1 MPGAAHE
8 PPRTS
13 DHASAR
19 GAADAHSE
27 ASGASPSRP
36 FILRPVATALLM
48 VAIVLAGLVGFKFLP
63 LSALPQ
69 VDYPTIQVQTLYP
82 GASPEVMAQTVT
94 APLER
99 QFGQMAGLSRMSSTS
114 AAGVSIVTLQF
125 GLGLALDVA
134 EQQVQAAI
142 NAGGSLLPADLPA
155 PPVYAKVNPA
165 DAPVLSLSITSE
177 TLPLTEVQ
185 NIVNTRLAL
194 KISQVNGV
202 GLVSLSG
209 GQRPAVRIQADTRAL
224 ASYGLGLDALRTAI
238 TAANANGAK
247 GSIDGP
253 TRSYSI
259 NANDQLLAA
268 SDYQNLIIAWRNGAA
283 VRVSDV
289 ARVVESAENTQLGAW
304 ASIACDADAAPA
316 AALQKRIGDE
326 AASAT
331 PGEKSACLGTPGRR
345 LVPAIILN
353 VQRQPGAN
361 VIATVDAIKARL
373 PELQAGL
380 PTQMRVD
387 VLSDRTTGIR
397 ASVLHVEIE
406 LLLAVF
412 MVVLVILAFLH
423 DVRATVIAS
432 LAVPISLIGT
442 CGAMY
447 LLGYSL
453 NNLSLM
459 ALTIATGFVVDDAIV
474 MIENIARYIEEG
486 ESPMHAALK
495 GAKQI
500 GFTIISL
507 TVSLIAVLIPLL
519 FMGDVVGR
527 LFREFAVTLAIT
539 ILISAVVSLTLVP
552 MMSARW
558 LKAKPHRLTST
569 DRAPSPPVQIPVA
582 ELALPGRRRG
592 GPLGGQRTTRSGER
606 GGFSVRVQRFFDGV
620 IVRYDHALG
629 WVLRRQ
635 GATLVVALATLGLT
649 VALYLLIPKGLF
661 PTQDTG
667 QLQARVET
675 AQSVSYARMA
685 ALQQAAAQAILHDP
699 DVDTLSS
706 FIGVDAANNTM
717 LHTGRMLINL
727 KKERTGSQSAT
738 MERLRQRASA
748 VAGVTL
754 YLQPTQ
760 DLTIDAETGPT
771 QFRVSM
777 EGADNATVVQWA
789 LRLAAR
795 MAQSSGL
802 RNVASDAG
810 AQGTAA
816 FIAVDRDSAA
826 RLGLASS
833 TIDDALYSAFGQ
845 RIVSTIFTETN
856 QYRVILEAL
865 PDAQATPAS
874 LGDLPLKTGSGTTTP
889 LSAVAR
895 ITERPA
901 PLQITHVAQYP
912 ATTLGFDTAP
922 GVSLGRAV
930 DEVRQAARD
939 IALPASVSL
948 TFLGAAGAYQASLS
962 SQLWLILAAVV
973 CVYIVLG
980 VLYESYVHPMTILS
994 TLPSAG
1000 VGALLALMLSGSDLG
1015 VIGIIGIILLIGI
1028 VKKNAIMM
1036 IDFAIDAERHE
1047 GKPPEEAIRQ
1057 AALLRFRPI
1066 LMTTLAALFAAVPLM
1081 LGFGEGAELRRPLG
1095 LAIFGGL
1102 IVSQV
1107 LTLFTTPVIYLA
1119 FDRLGRRWGRK
1130 APAEVAGA

>member
-1 MPGAAHE
+1 MN
-8 PPRTS
+8 
-13 DHASAR
+13 
-19 GAADAHSE
+19 
-27 ASGASPSRP
+27 PSSP
-36 FILRPVATALLM
+36 FILRPVATSLLM

-99 QFGQMAGLSRMSSTS
+99 QFGQMAGLQRMSSTS

-125 GLGLALDVA
+125 GLGLTLDVA
-134 EQQVQAAI
+134 EQEVQAAI

-165 DAPVLSLSITSE
+165 DAPVLTLAITSD
-177 TLPLTEVQ
+177 TMPLTEVQ

-194 KISQVNGV
+194 KISQVSGV
-202 GLVSLSG
+202 GLVTLSG

-224 ASYGLGLDALRTAI
+224 ASYGLALDSLRTAI
-238 TAANANGAK
+238 SAANANAAK
-247 GSIDGP
+247 GSIDGL
-253 TRSYSI
+253 TRAYSI
-259 NANDQLLAA
+259 NSNDQLLAA
-268 SDYQNLIIAWRNGAA
+268 ADYKNLIVAWRNGAA
-283 VRVSDV
+283 VRLSDV
-289 ARVVESAENTQLGAW
+289 AQVVDSAENVKLGAW
-304 ASIACDADAAPA
+304 SG
-316 AALQKRIGDE
+316 LK
-326 AASAT
+326 
-331 PGEKSACLGTPGRR
+331 
-345 LVPAIILN
+345 PAIILN

-380 PTQMRVD
+380 PAALKVD

-406 LLLAVF
+406 LLLAVLL
-412 MVVLVILAFLH
+412 VVLVIFVFLH
-423 DVRATVIAS
+423 SVRATVIAS

-474 MIENIARYIEEG
+474 MIENISRYIEKG
-486 ESPMHAALK
+486 ETPMAAALK
-495 GAKQI
+495 GAQQI

-558 LKAKPHRLTST
+558 LRHEPETGGSPTSAKL
-569 DRAPSPPVQIPVA
+569 QK
-582 ELALPGRRRG
+582 
-592 GPLGGQRTTRSGER
+592 
-606 GGFSVRVQRFFDGV
+606 FFDGV
-620 IVRYDHALG
+620 ITRYDQSLT

-635 GATLVVALATLGLT
+635 GLTLIVALATLLLT
-649 VALYLLIPKGLF
+649 VLLYVLIPKGLF

-667 QLQARVET
+667 QLQARIET
-675 AQSVSYARMA
+675 SQSVSYARMA
-685 ALQQAAAQAILHDP
+685 ELQQAAAKAILEDP

-727 KKERTGSQSAT
+727 KRERSGSQQATMDRLKERVGKI
-738 MERLRQRASA
+738 
-748 VAGVTL
+748 AGVTL

-771 QFRVSM
+771 QFRVSI

-789 LRLAAR
+789 TQLAQR
-795 MAQSSGL
+795 MQTLGSV

-810 AQGTAA
+810 SSGAA
-816 FIAVDRDSAA
+816 AYITVDRDTAS
-826 RLGLASS
+826 RLSITTSS
-833 TIDDALYSAFGQ
+833 IDDALYSAFGQ

-856 QYRVILEAL
+856 QYRVILEAM
-865 PDAQATPAS
+865 PDQLTTPAA
-874 LGDLPLKTGSGTTTP
+874 LGNLQLKTGSGITTP
-889 LSAVAR
+889 LSAIAT
-895 ITERPA
+895 ISERPA

-922 GVSLGRAV
+922 GVSLGKAV
-930 DEVRQAARD
+930 SEIKQAAKD
-939 IALPASVSL
+939 IAMPASVSM
-948 TFLGAAGAYQASLS
+948 TFLGAAGAYQSSLAN
-962 SQLWLILAAVV
+962 QLWLILAAIV

-980 VLYESYVHPMTILS
+980 VLYESYIHPLTILS

-1000 VGALLALMLSGSDLG
+1000 VGALLALMISGSDLG

-1036 IDFAIDAERHE
+1036 IDFAIDAERNE
-1047 GKPPEEAIRQ
+1047 GKSAQEAIRQ

-1066 LMTTLAALFAAVPLM
+1066 LMTTLAALFAALPLM
-1081 LGFGEGAELRRPLG
+1081 LGWGEGAELRRPLG
-1095 LAIFGGL
+1095 LSIFGGL
-1102 IVSQV
+1102 IVSQM
-1107 LTLFTTPVIYLA
+1107 LTLFTTPVIYLG
-1119 FDRLGRRWGRK
+1119 FDRLGRRFGRGRR
-1130 APAEVAGA
+1130 AEVVV

>member
-1 MPGAAHE
+1 M
-8 PPRTS
+8 
-13 DHASAR
+13 
-19 GAADAHSE
+19 
-27 ASGASPSRP
+27 SPSRP
-36 FILRPVATALLM
+36 FILRPVATSLLM
-48 VAIVLAGLVGFKFLP
+48 VAVVLAGLMGFKFLP

-82 GASPEVMAQTVT
+82 GASPEVMAQTVS

-99 QFGQMAGLSRMSSTS
+99 QFGQMAGLQRMSSTS

-125 GLGLALDVA
+125 GLGLDLSIA

-165 DAPVLSLSITSE
+165 DAPVLTLAITSD

-185 NIVNTRLAL
+185 NLVNTRLAL

-202 GLVSLSG
+202 GLVTLSG
-209 GQRPAVRIQADTRAL
+209 GQRPAVRIQADIRAL
-224 ASYGLGLDALRTAI
+224 ASYGLGLDAFRTAI
-238 TAANANGAK
+238 TAANANAAK

-253 TRSYSI
+253 SRAYTI
-259 NANDQLLAA
+259 NSNDQLVAA
-268 SDYQNLIIAWRNGAA
+268 QDYKNLIIAYRNGAA
-283 VRVSDV
+283 VRVADV
-289 ARVVESAENTQLGAW
+289 AQVVDSAENVKLGAW
-304 ASIACDADAAPA
+304 KGVNQSPGDLSSQQFSAGPPQGKLAPLGGRELREASERGG
-316 AALQKRIGDE
+316 Q
-326 AASAT
+326 
-331 PGEKSACLGTPGRR
+331 

-361 VIATVDAIKARL
+361 VIATVDAIKTRL
-373 PELQAGL
+373 PELQSGL
-380 PTQMRVD
+380 PASLKVD

-397 ASVLHVEIE
+397 ASVMHVQIE
-406 LLLAVF
+406 LLLAVLL
-412 MVVLVILAFLH
+412 VVLVIFAFLH
-423 DVRATVIAS
+423 NLRATVIAS
-432 LAVPISLIGT
+432 LSVPISLIGT

-447 LLGYSL
+447 MLGYSL

-474 MIENIARYIEEG
+474 MIENISRYIEEG
-486 ESPMHAALK
+486 MEPMQAAIT
-495 GAKQI
+495 GAAQI

-527 LFREFAVTLAIT
+527 LFREFAITLAIT

-558 LKAKPHRLTST
+558 LKKSPAKNDEGKMQKFFSDVITKYDHGLTWVLKRQGLT
-569 DRAPSPPVQIPVA
+569 LLVA
-582 ELALPGRRRG
+582 FVTLALTVF
-592 GPLGGQRTTRSGER
+592 L
-606 GGFSVRVQRFFDGV
+606 
-620 IVRYDHALG
+620 Y
-629 WVLRRQ
+629 
-635 GATLVVALATLGLT
+635 VV
-649 VALYLLIPKGLF
+649 IPKGLF

-667 QLQARVET
+667 QLQARVQAT
-675 AQSVSYARMA
+675 QSISYARMA
-685 ALQQAAAQAILHDP
+685 ELQQTTAKAILEDP
-699 DVDTLSS
+699 DVDNLSS
-706 FIGVDAANNTM
+706 FVGVDAANNTM

-727 KKERTGSQSAT
+727 KKTRTTSQQAT
-738 MERLRQRASA
+738 IDRLRERASKI
-748 VAGVTL
+748 AGVTL

-771 QFRVSM
+771 QYRLSL
-777 EGADNATVVQWA
+777 EGSDNKLVVLWA
-789 LRLAAR
+789 KKLAER
-795 MAQSSGL
+795 MATLASV
-802 RNVASDAG
+802 RNVATDAG
-810 AQGTAA
+810 ATGASAYIT
-816 FIAVDRDSAA
+816 VDRDTAS
-826 RLGLASS
+826 RLGISASS
-833 TIDDALYSAFGQ
+833 IDDALYSAFGQ

-865 PDAQATPAS
+865 PSQFASQPSVAAS
-874 LGDLPLKTGSGTTTP
+874 LGNLQLKTGAGGTTP
-889 LSAVAR
+889 LASIAT

-901 PLQITHVAQYP
+901 PLQVTHVDQFP

-922 GVSLGRAV
+922 GTSLGKAV
-930 DEVRQAARD
+930 DDIKQAAKD

-948 TFLGAAGAYQASLS
+948 TFLGASGAYETSLS
-962 SQLWLILAAVV
+962 SQLWLILAALV

-980 VLYESYVHPMTILS
+980 VLYESYIHPLTILS

-1000 VGALLALMLSGSDLG
+1000 VGALLALMISGSDLG

-1036 IDFAIDAERHE
+1036 IDFAIDAERTQ
-1047 GKPPEEAIRQ
+1047 GKSAQEAIHQ

-1081 LGFGEGAELRRPLG
+1081 LGWGEGAELRRPLG

-1102 IVSQV
+1102 VVSQV
-1107 LTLFTTPVIYLA
+1107 LTLFTTPVIYLG
-1119 FDRLGRRWGRK
+1119 FDRLGKRFRRG
-1130 APAEVAGA
+1130 

>member
-1 MPGAAHE
+1 M
-8 PPRTS
+8 
-13 DHASAR
+13 
-19 GAADAHSE
+19 
-27 ASGASPSRP
+27 SPSRP
-36 FILRPVATALLM
+36 FILRPVATSLLM
-48 VAIVLAGLVGFKFLP
+48 LAIVLAGLLGFKFLP

-82 GASPEVMAQTVT
+82 GASPEVMAQTVS

-114 AAGVSIVTLQF
+114 AAGVSIITLQF
-125 GLGLALDVA
+125 DLGLALDAA

-165 DAPVLSLSITSE
+165 DAPVLTLAITSD
-177 TLPLTEVQ
+177 TMPLTEVQ

-224 ASYGLGLDALRTAI
+224 ASYGLALDALRTAI

-253 TRSYSI
+253 TRAYTI
-259 NANDQLLAA
+259 NSNDQLVAA
-268 SDYQNLIIAWRNGAA
+268 GDYKNLISAYRNGAA
-283 VRVSDV
+283 IRVSDV
-289 ARVVESAENTQLGAW
+289 AQVVDSAENIKLGAW
-304 ASIACDADAAPA
+304 SG
-316 AALQKRIGDE
+316 L
-326 AASAT
+326 T
-331 PGEKSACLGTPGRR
+331 
-345 LVPAIILN
+345 PAIILN

-380 PTQMRVD
+380 PTALKVD

-406 LLLAVF
+406 LLLAVLL
-412 MVVLVILAFLH
+412 VVLVIFAFLH
-423 DVRATVIAS
+423 SVRATVIAS

-447 LLGYSL
+447 MLGYSL

-474 MIENIARYIEEG
+474 MIENISRYIEEG
-486 ESPMHAALK
+486 EEPMAAALK
-495 GAKQI
+495 GATQI

-527 LFREFAVTLAIT
+527 LFREFAITLAIT

-558 LKAKPHRLTST
+558 LKKAPERDDHAPAGRL
-569 DRAPSPPVQIPVA
+569 
-582 ELALPGRRRG
+582 
-592 GPLGGQRTTRSGER
+592 
-606 GGFSVRVQRFFDGV
+606 QRFFDGV
-620 IVRYDHALG
+620 MVRYDRWLT
-629 WVLRRQ
+629 WVLKRQ
-635 GATLVVALATLGLT
+635 GLTLLVALATLLLT
-649 VALYLLIPKGLF
+649 VLLYVLIPKGLF

-667 QLQARVET
+667 QLQARIET
-675 AQSVSYARMA
+675 SQSVSYARMS
-685 ALQQAAAQAILHDP
+685 ALQQATAKAILEDP
-699 DVDTLSS
+699 DVETLSS
-706 FIGVDAANNTM
+706 FVGVDAANNTM

-727 KKERTGSQSAT
+727 KATRIGTQQETMDRLRERTAKI
-738 MERLRQRASA
+738 
-748 VAGVTL
+748 AGVTL

-771 QFRVSM
+771 QFRVSL
-777 EGADNATVVQWA
+777 EGSDNSVVVQWA
-789 LRLAAR
+789 TKLAQR
-795 MAQSSGL
+795 MRELASM
-802 RNVASDAG
+802 RNVALDAG
-810 AQGTAA
+810 ANGVAA
-816 FIAVDRDSAA
+816 YITVDRDTAS
-826 RLGLASS
+826 RLGITTSS
-833 TIDDALYSAFGQ
+833 IDDALYSAFGQ

-856 QYRVILEAL
+856 QYRVILEAM
-865 PDAQATPAS
+865 PDQLTSPAA
-874 LGDLPLKTGSGTTTP
+874 LGNLQLKTSAGNNTS
-889 LSAVAR
+889 LSAIAT

-901 PLQITHVAQYP
+901 PLQITHVDQFP
-912 ATTLGFDTAP
+912 ATTLGFDTAA
-922 GVSLGRAV
+922 GVSLGKAV
-930 DEVRQAARD
+930 DDIRQAAKD
-939 IALPASVSL
+939 IAMPASVSV
-948 TFLGAAGAYQASLS
+948 TFLGAAGAYQSSLS
-962 SQLWLILAAVV
+962 NQLWLILAAVV

-980 VLYESYVHPMTILS
+980 VLYESYIHPLTILS

-1036 IDFAIDAERHE
+1036 IDFAIDAERTQ
-1047 GKPPEEAIRQ
+1047 GKSAQEAIHQ

-1081 LGFGEGAELRRPLG
+1081 LGWGEGAELRRPLG

-1107 LTLFTTPVIYLA
+1107 LTLFTTPVIYLG
-1119 FDRLGRRWGRK
+1119 FDRLAKRVRGVK
-1130 APAEVAGA
+1130 KS

>member
-1 MPGAAHE
+1 M
-8 PPRTS
+8 
-13 DHASAR
+13 
-19 GAADAHSE
+19 
-27 ASGASPSRP
+27 SPSSP
-36 FILRPVATALLM
+36 FILRPVATSLLM

-99 QFGQMAGLSRMSSTS
+99 QFGQMAGLQRMSSTS

-125 GLGLALDVA
+125 SLGLTLDVA
-134 EQQVQAAI
+134 EQEVQAAI

-165 DAPVLSLSITSE
+165 DAPVLTLAITSD
-177 TLPLTEVQ
+177 TMPLTEVQ

-224 ASYGLGLDALRTAI
+224 ASYGLALDSLRTAI
-238 TAANANGAK
+238 SAANANGAK

-253 TRSYSI
+253 TRAYSI
-259 NANDQLLAA
+259 NSNDQLLAA
-268 SDYQNLIIAWRNGAA
+268 TDYQNLIVAWRNGAA
-283 VRVSDV
+283 VRLSEV
-289 ARVVESAENTQLGAW
+289 AQVVDSAENIKLGAW
-304 ASIACDADAAPA
+304 SG
-316 AALQKRIGDE
+316 LK
-326 AASAT
+326 
-331 PGEKSACLGTPGRR
+331 
-345 LVPAIILN
+345 PAIILN

-373 PELQAGL
+373 PELQTGL
-380 PTQMRVD
+380 PASMKVD

-406 LLLAVF
+406 LLLAVLL
-412 MVVLVILAFLH
+412 VVLVIFVFLH
-423 DVRATVIAS
+423 SVRATVIAS

-474 MIENIARYIEEG
+474 MIENISRYIEQG
-486 ESPMHAALK
+486 EEPLAAAFK

-558 LKAKPHRLTST
+558 LRLLPAGEGSKTGARLQALT
-569 DRAPSPPVQIPVA
+569 DR
-582 ELALPGRRRG
+582 
-592 GPLGGQRTTRSGER
+592 
-606 GGFSVRVQRFFDGV
+606 V
-620 IVRYDHALG
+620 IARYDRWLS
-629 WVLRRQ
+629 WVLQRQ
-635 GATLVVALATLGLT
+635 GATLLVALGTLLLT
-649 VALYLLIPKGLF
+649 VLLYIVIPKGLF

-667 QLQARVET
+667 QLQARIET

-685 ALQQAAAQAILHDP
+685 DLQQAAVQAILEDP
-699 DVDTLSS
+699 DVNTLSS

-727 KKERTGSQSAT
+727 KRERSGSQQATMDRLKERVGK
-738 MERLRQRASA
+738 

-771 QFRVSM
+771 QFRVSI
-777 EGADNATVVQWA
+777 EGADDATVVQWA
-789 LRLAAR
+789 TKLAQR
-795 MAQSSGL
+795 MQTLGSV

-810 AQGTAA
+810 SSGAA
-816 FIAVDRDSAA
+816 AYITVDRDTAS
-826 RLGLASS
+826 RLSITASS
-833 TIDDALYSAFGQ
+833 IDDALYSAFGQ

-856 QYRVILEAL
+856 QYRVILEAM
-865 PDAQATPAS
+865 PDQLTTPAA
-874 LGDLPLKTGSGTTTP
+874 LGNLQLKTGSGITTP
-889 LSAVAR
+889 LSAIAT
-895 ITERPA
+895 IAERPA

-922 GVSLGRAV
+922 GVSLGKAV
-930 DEVRQAARD
+930 SEIKQAAKD
-939 IALPASVSL
+939 ITMPGSVTM
-948 TFLGAAGAYQASLS
+948 TFLGAAGAYQSSLS
-962 SQLWLILAAVV
+962 NQLWLILAAIV

-980 VLYESYVHPMTILS
+980 VLYESYIHPLTILS

-1000 VGALLALMLSGSDLG
+1000 VGALLALMISGSDLG

-1036 IDFAIDAERHE
+1036 IDFAIDAERNE
-1047 GKPPEEAIRQ
+1047 GKSAQEAIHQ

-1081 LGFGEGAELRRPLG
+1081 LGWGEGAELRRPLG

-1102 IVSQV
+1102 IVSQM

-1119 FDRLGRRWGRK
+1119 FDRMGRRFGRGRK
-1130 APAEVAGA
+1130 VEVVV